1 MIAKNLNKSQQEAVD
16 YSGGPL
22 LIVAGAGSGKT
33 KTLTGRL
40 AAILESGVLPKNIIA
55 ITFTNKAADEMADR
69 VNKLISSDLPF
80 IGTFHSLGARILK
93 RESDFFGRASNFSIF
108 DADDSLRLI
117 KTMIKNFNIS
127 EDRRDF
133 NPLVLRK
140 EFSRIKS
147 ELRGADEIEIFFNE
161 YENLLKKNNA
171 FDFDDLIEKPVKLFQ
186 EQSSVLEKYQN
197 KFQHILVDEFQDTNT
212 AQYQFIKLLAQ
223 RHNNLSVV
231 GDDQQAIYGFRHAD
245 FRIFLNFEKDWPK
258 TKTIFLEQNY
268 RSTGNIISA
277 ANAVIANNKFQKP
290 KNLWTKCSEGETVK
304 IIEHQEAVSEADWI
318 AERIFNSQISERV
331 SAAILYR
338 TNAQSRAIEAA
349 LIERG
354 IGYLIFGGLKFY
366 ERKEIK
372 DIIAG
377 LRWSF
382 NKNDLISLERL
393 EKNFNKKTFSAV
405 KKEIS
410 EIIGQTPP
418 KELIG
423 RFLESA
429 DYFNYL
435 KKNYLNADER
445 VENIKELIYFA
456 SGFNDLGEFLE
467 RVSLFQSSDGS
478 LAKELKNTNKPFV
491 NLMTI
496 HLSKGLE
503 FDEVYIVGANEG
515 LLPHERAYASEAG
528 IEEERRLMY
537 VAMTRAKKRLYLNFY
552 HLPSRFLS
560 EIPSKFVE
568 FIGGRALD
576 NEERYISID

>member
-1 MIAKNLNKSQQEAVD
+1 M
-16 YSGGPL
+16 
-22 LIVAGAGSGKT
+22 
-33 KTLTGRL
+33 
-40 AAILESGVLPKNIIA
+40 
-55 ITFTNKAADEMADR
+55 
-69 VNKLISSDLPF
+69 
-80 IGTFHSLGARILK
+80 
-93 RESDFFGRASNFSIF
+93 
-108 DADDSLRLI
+108 
-117 KTMIKNFNIS
+117 
-127 EDRRDF
+127 
-133 NPLVLRK
+133 
-140 EFSRIKS
+140 
-147 ELRGADEIEIFFNE
+147 
-161 YENLLKKNNA
+161 
-171 FDFDDLIEKPVKLFQ
+171 
-186 EQSSVLEKYQN
+186 EKYQN

-393 EKNFNKKTFSAV
+393 EKNFNKK
-405 KKEIS
+405 
-410 EIIGQTPP
+410 
-418 KELIG
+418 
-423 RFLESA
+423 
-429 DYFNYL
+429 
-435 KKNYLNADER
+435 
-445 VENIKELIYFA
+445 
-456 SGFNDLGEFLE
+456 
-467 RVSLFQSSDGS
+467 LF
-478 LAKELKNTNKPFV
+478 
-491 NLMTI
+491 
-496 HLSKGLE
+496 
-503 FDEVYIVGANEG
+503 
-515 LLPHERAYASEAG
+515 
-528 IEEERRLMY
+528 RR
-537 VAMTRAKKRLYLNFY
+537 
-552 HLPSRFLS
+552 
-560 EIPSKFVE
+560 
-568 FIGGRALD
+568 
-576 NEERYISID
+576 